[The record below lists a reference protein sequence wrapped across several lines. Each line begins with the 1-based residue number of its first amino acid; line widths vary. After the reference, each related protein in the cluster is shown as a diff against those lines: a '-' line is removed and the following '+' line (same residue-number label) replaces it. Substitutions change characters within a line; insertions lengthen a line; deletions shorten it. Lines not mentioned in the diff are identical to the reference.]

1 LATVQLKRWIPR
13 LIGIALAA
21 GVVAFL
27 VIKQPWAK
35 GADPITFSTVQVG
48 KGTIAAQV
56 TANGTLSAVTT
67 VQVGAQVSGRV
78 VELHADWNDQVKKG
92 QVVAKLDD
100 VVLKSQVDQAAAN
113 LELADANI
121 NKAQVALVDADRQN
135 KRQIVLQQ
143 QALVATTTVE
153 EAQVT
158 YDTAKAA
165 LIAAKAA
172 RDQAIANLAQAKLN
186 LSYCTIYS
194 PVNGTVLSRAVDVG
208 QTVAASLQAPIL
220 FTIAEDLARMQI
232 DTAVSEGDVGR
243 LVEGMKATFVVDAY
257 PGRQFVGVVRQIR
270 NAPTTTQGVVT
281 YDAVISVDNTD
292 KALRPGMTANVTFVL
307 AQVADAIKIPNGA
320 LRFKPT
326 REQMMAVWAQ
336 FGGRGSGSGSGRR
349 HRGSGSGEG
358 SCDAMP
364 GGLPSGFGGP
374 PGPGGP
380 PGGGAM
386 GRNFGDK
393 KPVWKLV
400 NGRPKMVL
408 IKPGLSDGSSTQLV
422 EGELEPGD
430 QLITEIV
437 GVAATPTRKVGAF

>member
-35 GADPITFSTVQVG
+35 GADPITFSTLTVG

-100 VVLKSQVDQAAAN
+100 VVLKSQVDQAVAN

-135 KRQIVLQQ
+135 KRQIVLNQ

-165 LIAAKAA
+165 LIAAKAT
-172 RDQAIANLAQAKLN
+172 RDQAAANLAQAKLN
-186 LSYCTIYS
+186 LSYCTIFS
-194 PVNGTVLSRAVDVG
+194 PVDGTVLSRAVDVG
-208 QTVAASLQAPIL
+208 QTVAASLQAPVL

-232 DTAVSEGDVGR
+232 DTSVSEGDVGR
-243 LVEGMKATFVVDAY
+243 LVEGMKATFTVDAY

-281 YDAVISVDNTD
+281 YDAVINVDNTD

-307 AQVADAIKIPNGA
+307 AQVADTIKIPNGA

-326 REQMMAVWAQ
+326 REQIMAVFAQ
-336 FGGRGSGSGSGRR
+336 FGRGSGSGSGSGRH
-349 HRGSGSGEG
+349 HRGSGEGDGSG
-358 SCDAMP
+358 
-364 GGLPSGFGGP
+364 
-374 PGPGGP
+374 GPGG
-380 PGGGAM
+380 GGFGK
-386 GRNFGDK
+386 RDFGDK

-400 NGRPKMVL
+400 DGRPHMVL
-408 IKPGLSDGSSTQLV
+408 VKPGLTDGSSTQLV
-422 EGELEPGD
+422 EGDLQPGD
-430 QLITEIV
+430 QLITEII
-437 GVAATPTRKVGAF
+437 GAPAAPTRKVGAF